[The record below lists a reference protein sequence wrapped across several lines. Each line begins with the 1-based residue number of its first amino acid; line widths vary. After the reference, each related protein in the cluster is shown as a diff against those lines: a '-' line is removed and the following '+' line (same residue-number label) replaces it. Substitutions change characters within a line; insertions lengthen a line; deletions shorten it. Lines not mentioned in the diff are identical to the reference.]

1 MKKSA
6 RMLAA
11 AMAAVMMLTACGSGS
26 AGSTTAAPAGD
37 SKAAGTQAEAGTEAK
52 ESGAAEG
59 EKAGADG
66 VLKVALILPGKK
78 DDVSFNQ
85 AMFQGMQKY
94 VDAHAGEIDLKV
106 VENVYEV
113 ADIEPA
119 LMDFADQGY
128 DVVFGHGFQF
138 MEPIVKVAPNYP
150 DTKFLLGTGY
160 KSVDNSAIYD
170 VSLQSGGYLMG
181 VIAALASQSGK
192 IGVVGG
198 ADASEIFRGHEG
210 FKFGAKSVNPD
221 IEIQEVYTGDWTDT
235 AGAKEAA
242 VGMYDSGVDVIWHS
256 GDGIGLGVVQA
267 AKEKDMYCL
276 GNVADQNS
284 LAPDN
289 VLSGVVYQW
298 EAVISGIFD
307 DIRSGSFTGREEADR
322 FYWINAEDGGLSYAP
337 ISDPKGWLT
346 DEDKAQIEDTFKKL
360 QAGEIEM
367 PEFTQ
372 GEAAK

>member
-37 SKAAGTQAEAGTEAK
+37 SKAAETQAEAGTEAK
-52 ESGAAEG
+52 ESGAAES

-128 DVVFGHGFQF
+128 DVVFGHGIRTQNSCW
-138 MEPIVKVAPNYP
+138 EP
-150 DTKFLLGTGY
+150 DTSRLTTLRFT
-160 KSVDNSAIYD
+160 
-170 VSLQSGGYLMG
+170 MC
-181 VIAALASQSGK
+181 
-192 IGVVGG
+192 
-198 ADASEIFRGHEG
+198 RCR
-210 FKFGAKSVNPD
+210 
-221 IEIQEVYTGDWTDT
+221 
-235 AGAKEAA
+235 AA
-242 VGMYDSGVDVIWHS
+242 VI
-256 GDGIGLGVVQA
+256 
-267 AKEKDMYCL
+267 
-276 GNVADQNS
+276 
-284 LAPDN
+284 
-289 VLSGVVYQW
+289 
-298 EAVISGIFD
+298 
-307 DIRSGSFTGREEADR
+307 
-322 FYWINAEDGGLSYAP
+322 
-337 ISDPKGWLT
+337 
-346 DEDKAQIEDTFKKL
+346 
-360 QAGEIEM
+360 
-367 PEFTQ
+367 
-372 GEAAK
+372 

>member
-11 AMAAVMMLTACGSGS
+11 VMAAAMALTACFGSGS
-26 AGSTTAAPAGD
+26 KATEAAASGETTTAADTAAAAESGEAE
-37 SKAAGTQAEAGTEAK
+37 KETEAAAGK
-52 ESGAAEG
+52 EG
-59 EKAGADG
+59 K
-66 VLKVALILPGKK
+66 LKVAVILPGKK

-85 AMFQGMQKY
+85 AMYEGMQKY
-94 VDAHAGEIDLKV
+94 AEAHPDDIELKV
-106 VENVYEV
+106 TENVYEV

-128 DVVFGHGFQF
+128 DVIFGHGFQF
-138 MEPIVKVAPNYP
+138 MEPIVKVAPSYP
-150 DTKFLLGTGY
+150 ETDFLLGTGY

-170 VSLQSGGYLMG
+170 VHLQSGGYLMG
-181 VIAALASQSGK
+181 VVAALATQTNK

-198 ADASEIFRGHEG
+198 VDAAEIMRGHEG
-210 FKFGAKSVNPD
+210 FKLGAKSVNPD

-267 AKEKDMYCL
+267 AQEKDMYCL
-276 GNVADQNS
+276 GNVADQHS

-289 VLSGVVYQW
+289 VLTGVVYQW
-298 EAVISGIFD
+298 EAVIDSIFK
-307 DIRSGSFTGREEADR
+307 DIREGNFCGREEADR
-322 FYWINAEDGGLSYAP
+322 FYWISAENNGLGYAP
-337 ISDPKGWLT
+337 ITDSKGWLT
-346 DEDKAQIEDTFKKL
+346 EEDKTLIQETYEKL
-360 QAGEIEM
+360 QKGEV
-367 PEFTQ
+367 EFPDFQQ
-372 GEAAK
+372 G

>member
-1 MKKSA
+1 M
-6 RMLAA
+6 
-11 AMAAVMMLTACGSGS
+11 
-26 AGSTTAAPAGD
+26 
-37 SKAAGTQAEAGTEAK
+37 
-52 ESGAAEG
+52 
-59 EKAGADG
+59 
-66 VLKVALILPGKK
+66 ALILPGKK

-94 VDAHAGEIDLKV
+94 AEAHKDEIDLKI

-150 DTKFLLGTGY
+150 DTDFLLGTGY

-170 VSLQSGGYLMG
+170 VELESGGYLMG
-181 VIAALASQSGK
+181 VIAALATQSNK

-210 FKFGAKSVNPD
+210 FKMGAKSVNPD

-267 AKEKDMYCL
+267 AAEKDMYCL
-276 GNVADQNS
+276 GNVADQTS
-284 LAPDN
+284 LAEKN

-298 EAVISGIFD
+298 EAVIAGIFD
-307 DIRSGSFTGREEADR
+307 DIRNGSFTGRQEADR
-322 FYWINAEDGGLSYAP
+322 FYWINAENEGLNYAP
-337 ISDPKGWLT
+337 INDPKGWLT

-360 QAGEIEM
+360 QAGEIEI
-367 PEFTQ
+367 PEFKQ

>member
-1 MKKSA
+1 M
-6 RMLAA
+6 
-11 AMAAVMMLTACGSGS
+11 
-26 AGSTTAAPAGD
+26 
-37 SKAAGTQAEAGTEAK
+37 
-52 ESGAAEG
+52 
-59 EKAGADG
+59 
-66 VLKVALILPGKK
+66 
-78 DDVSFNQ
+78 
-85 AMFQGMQKY
+85 
-94 VDAHAGEIDLKV
+94 DAHANEIDLKV

-284 LAPDN
+284 LGARQCAQRR
-289 VLSGVVYQW
+289 GVSVGSRYLRN
-298 EAVISGIFD
+298 FD
-307 DIRSGSFTGREEADR
+307 DIRSGSFSGREEADR

-367 PEFTQ
+367 SEFTQ

>member
-1 MKKSA
+1 MRKSA
-6 RMLAA
+6 RILAA

-26 AGSTTAAPAGD
+26 GKATTAAPAAD
-37 SKAAGTQAEAGTEAK
+37 TKAADAK
-52 ESGAAEG
+52 EETKAAESSAAEG
-59 EKAGADG
+59 EKAGKEG

-94 VDAHAGEIDLKV
+94 ADAHKDEIDLKI

-150 DTKFLLGTGY
+150 DTDFLLGTGY

-170 VSLQSGGYLMG
+170 VELESGGYLMG
-181 VIAALASQSGK
+181 VIAALATQSNK

-210 FKFGAKSVNPD
+210 FKMGAKSVNPD

-267 AKEKDMYCL
+267 AAEKDMYCL
-276 GNVADQNS
+276 GNVADQTS
-284 LAPDN
+284 LAEKN

-298 EAVISGIFD
+298 EAVIAGIFD
-307 DIRSGSFTGREEADR
+307 DIRNGSFTGRQEADR
-322 FYWINAEDGGLSYAP
+322 FYWINAENEGLNYAP
-337 ISDPKGWLT
+337 INDPKGWLT

-360 QAGEIEM
+360 QAGEIEI
-367 PEFTQ
+367 PEFKQ